1 MLSKKCQ
8 YALHALQYIAE
19 QPEGTHLNI
28 SEIALN
34 KDLPKKFLEIILAD
48 LKSAGI
54 LQSKRGKFGGY
65 YLTRSPKEINILE
78 VVRTIDGAVAM
89 LPCVSLNYYSACRR
103 CQGQAS
109 CTINAIF
116 GKVRDETLKILSSNT
131 LYDLIRGN
139 LNNSLNK
146 LIGEENNS
154 ELVVTPV
161 YPNAT
166 RRQLSPE

>member
-8 YALHALQYIAE
+8 YALHALHCIAQ

-65 YLTRSPKEINILE
+65 YLTRPAKEINILE
-78 VVRTIDGAVAM
+78 VIRTIDGAVAM
-89 LPCVSLNYYSACRR
+89 LPCVSLNFYSACKR
-103 CQGQAS
+103 CKDQAS
-109 CTINAIF
+109 CSISAIF
-116 GKVRDETLKILSSNT
+116 RKVRDETLKILSTHT
-131 LYDLIRGN
+131 LDDLVSGN
-139 LNNSLNK
+139 DNMLYQELAGENQLA
-146 LIGEENNS
+146 IGAA
-154 ELVVTPV
+154 TAH
-161 YPNAT
+161 PNAACSE
-166 RRQLSPE
+166 RSLE